1 MLSTKNNNNNSNL
14 SVNTINCDTITI
26 NNDIINT
33 NLNNSINSISAIN
46 STVNNLTS
54 KINVNSNGVDIT
66 AGSFYFN
73 GNKLFSEK
81 VEATT
86 NRVNF
91 SLYIDQF

>member
-1 MLSTKNNNNNSNL
+1 MLSTKNNNNNSSL
-14 SVNTINCDTITI
+14 TANTITCNTITI

-54 KINVNSNGVDIT
+54 KIQVNADGVDIT
-66 AGSFYFN
+66 SGSLYFN
-73 GNKLFSEK
+73 GNKIFSEK
-81 VEATT
+81 VETTT

>member
-14 SVNTINCDTITI
+14 SVNTIKCDTITI

-33 NLNNSINSISAIN
+33 NLNNSISAIN

-54 KINVNSNGVDIT
+54 KINVNSNGVDILT
-66 AGSFYFN
+66 GSFYFN

-86 NRVNF
+86 NRVNL

>member
-1 MLSTKNNNNNSNL
+1 MLSTKNNNNNSSL
-14 SVNTINCDTITI
+14 TANTITCDTITI

-33 NLNNSINSISAIN
+33 NLNNSISAIN

-66 AGSFYFN
+66 TGSFYFN
-73 GNKLFSEK
+73 GTKLFSEK
-81 VEATT
+81 AEATT
-86 NRVNF
+86 NRVNL

>member
-1 MLSTKNNNNNSNL
+1 MLSTKNNNNNSSL
-14 SVNTINCDTITI
+14 TANTITCNTITI

-66 AGSFYFN
+66 TGSFYFN
-73 GNKLFSEK
+73 GTKFFSEK
-81 VEATT
+81 AEAIT
-86 NRVNF
+86 NRVNL
-91 SLYIDQF
+91 SVYIDQF